1 MNAGKLEHIRELAA
15 LLKSDLDIN
24 EDANKIIRL
33 VEEGQITNAY
43 WTADC
48 LARTLYM
55 LQRRAARLRTV
66 VSDAMQEETR
76 KRAISKIGEVALEDN
91 E

>member
-1 MNAGKLEHIRELAA
+1 MKAVERIRELAD

-24 EDANKIIRL
+24 EDANKILRL

-48 LARTLYM
+48 LARTLFM
-55 LQRRAARLRTV
+55 LQRRAARLRNV
-66 VSDAMQEETR
+66 VSDAMQEESR
-76 KRAISKIGEVALEDN
+76 KRALSKVEEVALEDDD